1 MNGMVRRCPARR
13 SVGIVIRRKSR
24 SKIGNALVTHRWIQ
38 CVVLMLVAVLVCSRV
53 KADVPLSYATIEPQK
68 ITMGQSAI
76 MRITS
81 LSPSM
86 GAFTMPVVQGLDF
99 ELLGHTNQM
108 EFVNGVSFPSS
119 SVVLRV
125 TAQIAGIYKIPP
137 VTPKSQALIL
147 EVVPAAPAAVVPPPP
162 SPSLTARG
170 GPIPPGASAARAD
183 GLRLTS
189 DGSAFLRVGVPKRD
203 VFVGESVP
211 VDIELGL
218 RAGFVVGVHGLPAL
232 TGAEFTLNNL
242 SQEPQ
247 HELRRIDGK
256 PFEVLIWH
264 SIIAAVKPGDYSLSV
279 ETPLTVKIRTQ
290 SRQESALDDLLGD
303 PFYQNRFGAMVKR
316 DITVMSPATDLKVL
330 PLPPAGR
337 PADFSG
343 AVGDFKVTSELSSH
357 TAAAG
362 EPLTVRMHVIGS
374 GNFDRVD
381 TSMFKRLDQWKTYPP
396 TSTFK
401 KSDVVGYKGEKLF
414 EQPLIAAQAGAQ
426 TLPPLTFNYFDPV
439 ARRYQTARSSA
450 LDVTISSPLAN
461 SAPAWQVSAANTAN
475 AINLRANHVEL
486 PGQTQYLTPGYLRTE
501 FAALCSSLALLLAG
515 GIAIVG
521 SPGHA
526 GLSRASKR
534 QLSLLDAAVR
544 SGDVDRFLEVAQS
557 ALRAAFAGRWAIPA
571 ESVTAAMLDQKLQD
585 GERDVLPLFIMADA
599 ARYSGQ
605 SLTAFDFARWHKIV
619 STALLRPKP

>member
-1 MNGMVRRCPARR
+1 MVRRCLALRLARTA
-13 SVGIVIRRKSR
+13 IRRTSR
-24 SKIGNALVTHRWIQ
+24 SKIGDAQVTHRWIR
-38 CVVLMLVAVLVCSRV
+38 CVVLTLVAVLGCTPVR
-53 KADVPLSYATIEPQK
+53 ADVPLSYATIEPQK

-137 VTPKSQALIL
+137 VTPKSHALIL
-147 EVVPAAPAAVVPPPP
+147 EVVPAAPAVVVPPPP
-162 SPSLTARG
+162 SASQAARG
-170 GPIPPGASAARAD
+170 GQVLPGASAARAA
-183 GLRLTS
+183 GLHLTS
-189 DGSAFLRVGVPKRD
+189 DGSAFLRVGLPKRD

-232 TGAEFTLNNL
+232 SGSEFTLNNL

-264 SIIAAVKPGDYSLSV
+264 SIIAAVKPGDYSLSI

-290 SRQESALDDLLGD
+290 SQQESALDDLLGD
-303 PFYQNRFGAMVKR
+303 PFYQNKFGAMVKR

-330 PLPPAGR
+330 PLPTAGR

-343 AVGDFKVTSELSSH
+343 AVGDFKVTSELSSKS
-357 TAAAG
+357 AAAG

-381 TSMFKRLDQWKTYPP
+381 TSMFKKLDQWKTYPP

-401 KSDVVGYKGEKLF
+401 KSDVVGYRGEKLF

-439 ARRYQTARSSA
+439 GRRYQTARSPA
-450 LDVTISSPLAN
+450 LDVSISSPLAS
-461 SAPAWQVSAANTAN
+461 SAPAPQVSSAISGKG
-475 AINLRANHVEL
+475 INLRPNHVEL
-486 PGQTQYLTPGYLRTE
+486 PARVEYLTPGYFRTE
-501 FAALCSSLALLLAG
+501 FAVWSSSLALLLAG
-515 GIAIVG
+515 GIAFLG
-521 SPGHA
+521 NPSYA
-526 GLSRASKR
+526 GLSRVSKR
-534 QLSLLDAAVR
+534 QLNLLDAAVR

-557 ALRAAFAGRWAIPA
+557 ALRVSFASRWALPP
-571 ESVTAAMLDQKLQD
+571 ESITAVMLDEKLRE
-585 GERDVLPLFIMADA
+585 GERDLLPLFTMSDA

-605 SLTAFDFARWHKIV
+605 SLSSFDFAHWHKTV
-619 STALLRPKP
+619 GAALLRQKS

>member
-1 MNGMVRRCPARR
+1 
-13 SVGIVIRRKSR
+13 VGIEIRRTNR
-24 SKIGNALVTHRWIQ
+24 SKIGDALVTHRWIQ
-38 CVVLMLVAVLVCSRV
+38 CVVLTLVAVLGCSRV
-53 KADVPLSYATIEPQK
+53 RADVPLSYATVEPQK

-125 TAQIAGIYKIPP
+125 TAQIAGIYKIPA

-162 SPSLTARG
+162 SPSLAARG
-170 GPIPPGASAARAD
+170 GPILPGASAARAD

-330 PLPPAGR
+330 PLPTAGR
-337 PADFSG
+337 PVDFSG
-343 AVGDFKVTSELSSH
+343 AVGDFKVTSELSNKS
-357 TAAAG
+357 AAAG

-414 EQPLIAAQAGAQ
+414 EQPIIAAQAGAQ

-450 LDVTISSPLAN
+450 LDVSISSPLAN
-461 SAPAWQVSAANTAN
+461 SAPARQVSAANTGQ

-486 PGQTQYLTPGYLRTE
+486 PGRTEYLTPGYLRTE
-501 FAALCSSLALLLAG
+501 FAVLCSSLALLLAG
-515 GIAIVG
+515 GIAFVG

-526 GLSRASKR
+526 GLSRAGKR
-534 QLSLLDAAVR
+534 QLTLLEAAVR

-557 ALRAAFAGRWAIPA
+557 ALCASFAARWAIPA
-571 ESVTAAMLDQKLQD
+571 ESVTAAILEQKLRD
-585 GERDVLPLFIMADA
+585 GERDVLPLFTMADA
-599 ARYSGQ
+599 VRYSGQ
-605 SLTAFDFARWHKIV
+605 SLTAFDFAHWHKIV
-619 STALLRPKP
+619 NATLLRQKP

>member
-1 MNGMVRRCPARR
+1 MV
-13 SVGIVIRRKSR
+13 
-24 SKIGNALVTHRWIQ
+24 LT
-38 CVVLMLVAVLVCSRV
+38 LVAVHGCAR
-53 KADVPLSYATIEPQK
+53 AGAEVPLSYATIEPQK

-162 SPSLTARG
+162 SASQSARG
-170 GPIPPGASAARAD
+170 GPILPGASAARAA

-218 RAGFVVGVHGLPAL
+218 RAGFVVAVHGLPAL
-232 TGAEFTLNNL
+232 SGSEFTLNNL

-264 SIIAAVKPGDYSLSV
+264 SMIAAVKPGDYSLSV

-290 SRQESALDDLLGD
+290 SQQESALDDLLGD

-316 DITVMSPATDLKVL
+316 DITVTSPATDLKVL
-330 PLPPAGR
+330 PLPSAGR

-343 AVGDFKVTSELSSH
+343 AVGDFKVTSELSSKS
-357 TAAAG
+357 AAAG

-401 KSDVVGYKGEKLF
+401 KSDAVGYKGEKLF
-414 EQPLIAAQAGAQ
+414 EQPIIAGQAGAQ

-450 LDVTISSPLAN
+450 LDVSISSPLAG
-461 SAPAWQVSAANTAN
+461 SAPAPQAGSTSAAK
-475 AINLRANHVEL
+475 AINLRPDHAQL
-486 PGQTQYLTPGYLRTE
+486 PARAAYLTPVYLRTG
-501 FAALCSSLALLLAG
+501 FAALSSSLALLLAG
-515 GIAIVG
+515 GMAVFG
-521 SPGHA
+521 KPGHA
-526 GLSRASKR
+526 RLSRVSKR
-534 QLSLLDAAVR
+534 QLNLLNAAVR

-557 ALRAAFAGRWAIPA
+557 ALRVSFARRWALPP
-571 ESVTAAMLDQKLQD
+571 ESITAAMLEQKLPD
-585 GERDVLPLFIMADA
+585 GERDVLPLFSMADA

-605 SLTAFDFARWHKIV
+605 SLTSFDFAHWHKLV
-619 STALLRPKP
+619 DATLRGQKS